1 MTAKDFVNGA
11 TAAFLAV
18 LIAQASE
25 PSAVFFLPAF
35 FGYPVFGYIDT
46 RKERRERRRNASLLL
61 IIFVL
66 FTIIL
71 ISGGHTPH
79 AEDLVAIVVGP

>member
-1 MTAKDFVNGA
+1 MTGKEFVSGA
-11 TAAFLAV
+11 TVAFFAV

-25 PSAVFFLPAF
+25 PSAVFFLPVF

-61 IIFVL
+61 IFVL
-66 FTIIL
+66 FTIMLIL
-71 ISGGHTPH
+71 GDHTPH
-79 AEDLVAIVVGP
+79 AKDLIAIVVGP